1 MRGDVLFLSKIFDW
15 YDDDFEKW
23 LAGQGAEKPKVVDYV
38 ASYLAPAVAEQIRR
52 ENPRVEFYD
61 YDWTL
66 NDAAARAD

>member
-15 YDDDFEKW
+15 YEDDFEKW
-23 LAGQGAEKPKVVDYV
+23 LAAHGAEKPEVVDYV
-38 ASYLAPAVAEQIRR
+38 AGYLAPAVAERIQR